1 VTVSDSHSHSVSARM
16 KTPAF
21 HVTQVAPDRALV
33 EDGYRRLFGQ
43 PILDGGFPVADRRTM
58 FTLAGDLWLEAVT
71 PETQRSGIRKF
82 SDRVGSH
89 FHSVAWYVS
98 DIDGLAATLREQG
111 VRYFDAEGNTLDTI
125 PLHGPIPLPDGYE
138 LGYPPGWWSA
148 VLFTHP
154 RDTNGLIEFCES
166 MSDHPL
172 PPRPGPATGRSA
184 DPLGIVGLSH
194 LTLAVRSLQQAVDLW
209 VGTLGGELVKICA
222 NDNVG
227 TRSAY
232 VRIGEGEGTMLEFA
246 EPVGAGPVATD
257 LDRCGGDVLHAV
269 TFRVADLEKVKMHLD
284 VNRFSTTSESED
296 LVVVDPGAIGG
307 GPFGFTT
314 RSPWS

>member
-1 VTVSDSHSHSVSARM
+1 MTDSVSARM
-16 KTPAF
+16 RTPLF
-21 HVTQVAPDRALV
+21 HVTQVAPDRARV
-33 EDGYRRLFGQ
+33 EDGYGRLFGQ
-43 PILDGGFPVADRRTM
+43 PVLDGGSPVGDRRTM

-71 PETQRSGIRKF
+71 PETQRSGMRKF
-82 SDRVGSH
+82 ADRVGSH

-98 DIDGLAATLREQG
+98 DIDRLAATLRERG
-111 VRYFDAEGNTLDTI
+111 VRYFDSEGETLSTI
-125 PLHGPIPLPDGYE
+125 PRHGPIPLPVGYA

-166 MSDHPL
+166 MTDHPL
-172 PPRPGPATGRSA
+172 PPRPGPAIERSA

-194 LTLAVRSLQQAVDLW
+194 LTLAVQSLQQAVDLW

-222 NDNVG
+222 NEVVG

-232 VRIGEGEGTMLEFA
+232 VRVGEGEGTMLEFA
-246 EPVGAGPVATD
+246 EPVAAGPVATD
-257 LDRCGGDVLHAV
+257 LARCGGDVLHAV
-269 TFRVADLEKVKMHLD
+269 TFRVADLETVKAHLD
-284 VNRFSTTSESED
+284 FQRFPIRSESED
-296 LVVVDPGAIGG
+296 LVIADPEPIGG

-314 RSPWS
+314 QSPWS

>member
-1 VTVSDSHSHSVSARM
+1 M
-16 KTPAF
+16 KTPVF
-21 HVTQVAPDRALV
+21 HVTQVAPDRARV

-43 PILDGGFPVADRRTM
+43 PILDGGFPVGDRRTM

-71 PETQRSGIRKF
+71 PETQQSGIRKF
-82 SDRVGSH
+82 ADRVGSH

-98 DIDGLAATLREQG
+98 DIDRVAATLQEQG
-111 VRYFDAEGNTLDTI
+111 VRYFDSEGNTLRTI
-125 PLHGPIPLPDGYE
+125 PRHGPIPLPDGYG

-166 MSDHPL
+166 MTDHPL
-172 PPRPGPATGRSA
+172 PPRPGPALERPV

-209 VGTLGGELVKICA
+209 VGTLGGDLVKVCA
-222 NDNVG
+222 NEDVG

-232 VRIGEGEGTMLEFA
+232 VCMGEGEGTMLEFA
-246 EPVGAGPVATD
+246 EPVAAGPVARD
-257 LDRCGGDVLHAV
+257 LARCGGDVLHAV
-269 TFRVADLEKVKMHLD
+269 TFRVTDLETVKAHLD
-284 VNRFSTTSESED
+284 VHRFPTQSESED
-296 LVVVDPGAIGG
+296 LVIVDPGPIGG

-314 RSPWS
+314 QAPWS